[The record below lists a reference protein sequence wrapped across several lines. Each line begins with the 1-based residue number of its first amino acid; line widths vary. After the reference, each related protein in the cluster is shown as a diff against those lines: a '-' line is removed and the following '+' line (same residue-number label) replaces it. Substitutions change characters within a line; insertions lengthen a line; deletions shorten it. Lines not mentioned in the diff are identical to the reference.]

1 MTKFLENLNL
11 HINILNKQKKE
22 LDSKI
27 ALFSDIIIRAFEN
40 NGKLMVIGNGGSAAD
55 SQHLTTELTV
65 RMSKNRIALPALA
78 LTTDT
83 SAITAVSNDYN
94 YSKVFSRQVEA
105 LGNEEDLLLSISTSG
120 NSENI
125 YQAIKAAKK
134 KNIKTISLL
143 GGKGGKVKNISDEYF
158 IVKEKNPSRVQE
170 IHIIFYHNMCQIIED
185 YFYNKK

>member
-1 MTKFLENLNL
+1 MTNFLKNLNL

-22 LDSKI
+22 LNSKI
-27 ALFSDIIIRAFEN
+27 SLFSDIIIKTFEN

-55 SQHLTTELTV
+55 AQHLTTELTV

-83 SAITAVSNDYN
+83 SALTATSNDYN
-94 YSKVFSRQVEA
+94 FNKVFSRQVEA
-105 LGNEEDLLLSISTSG
+105 LGDSKDLLLSISTSG

-143 GGKGGKVKNISDEYF
+143 GGNGGKVKNISDEYL

-170 IHIIFYHNMCQIIED
+170 IHIIFYHNTCQIIED
-185 YFYNKK
+185 YFYKKK